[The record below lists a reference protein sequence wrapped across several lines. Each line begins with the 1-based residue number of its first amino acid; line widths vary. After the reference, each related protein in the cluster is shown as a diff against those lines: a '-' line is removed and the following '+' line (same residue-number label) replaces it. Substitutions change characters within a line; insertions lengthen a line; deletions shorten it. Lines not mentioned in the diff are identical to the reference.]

1 MTGATGATHKQPLSV
16 LVVIH
21 TPALDILLLERAGH
35 PGYWQ
40 SVTGS
45 HEGDE
50 TLADTARREVA
61 EETGLDTRL
70 FRLTDWGIVNRY
82 EIFPQWRHRY
92 APGVTH
98 NEEHVFGLCIP
109 ERLPITPAPDEHRDW
124 SWHAWQEAA
133 ARCFSWT
140 NRDAILL
147 LANTAGRPFRRA

>member
-1 MTGATGATHKQPLSV
+1 MTGAVAAAHKQPLSV

-21 TPALDILLLERAGH
+21 TPALDILLLERAAN

-45 HEGDE
+45 REGHES
-50 TLADTARREVA
+50 LADTARREVA

-70 FRLTDWGIVNRY
+70 FRLTDWAIVNRY
-82 EIFPQWRHRY
+82 EIFPQWRYRY

-98 NEEHVFGLCIP
+98 NEEHVFGLCLP
-109 ERLPITPAPDEHRDW
+109 QRLPITPAPDEHRDW
-124 SWHAWQEAA
+124 CWRPWQEAA
-133 ARCFSWT
+133 ERCFSWS

-147 LANTAGRPFRRA
+147 LANTAPPAFRGA